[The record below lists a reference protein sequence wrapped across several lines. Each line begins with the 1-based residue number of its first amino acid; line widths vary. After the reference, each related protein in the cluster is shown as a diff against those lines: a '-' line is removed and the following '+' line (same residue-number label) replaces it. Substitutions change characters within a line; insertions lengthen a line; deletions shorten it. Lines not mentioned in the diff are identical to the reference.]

1 MKAPKPLLL
10 AGWLVLH
17 QLAFGQLQWYQ
28 NQDGQNVSPFG
39 TYASSIFPLGSHS
52 FVACYQWQVN
62 NDEYTWK
69 VSKTGS
75 NGTEQNSFLVSGI
88 MAQAE
93 IRVGRDQTVFVLK
106 RNYPYGQNP
115 EYSLYRLSSN
125 LTLLSEKLI
134 SLPGD
139 FGIINLN
146 AFEIDNEG
154 NVYLAGDGQYPDGAG
169 VSMASFVMKTNKN
182 FVTRWSRMDSVQTS
196 YTRLHVDN
204 QQRVTLIE
212 DFYSMY
218 PAIKVIRIN
227 KTGTHATVHT
237 VVPDSMRYNLYSLID
252 KKNNLYLYGGKMVN
266 DSVQAAFLCKLPATA
281 GSFHFRKTIHTAP
294 SSLLNDIRIDPGGR
308 MFGLATLYFPDE
320 IETRITR
327 INPSN
332 GQFIWNRKISFR
344 TDSCQFTK
352 LVVDQTDR
360 FYAVGD
366 KKSGSFFAKGYALR
380 LKKNGQTDGRLT
392 APDSAAFQ
400 RVHSL
405 VDGIIGAD
413 RELIA
418 IGNTNDFDT
427 TIYNSTYNRAFA
439 VRFGNDQHC
448 EQETSRNSQEETNTA
463 TAETTVTRLQLFP
476 NPVQDQLRVSGLNPD
491 EYDKL
496 FVYNMQGAVLF
507 QQKISTPSALLDL
520 TNFSGGVYLLVL
532 RSSVSLKEK
541 TIKFL
546 VSK

>member
-17 QLAFGQLQWYQ
+17 QLAFAQLQWYQ
-28 NQDGQNVSPFG
+28 NQDGQNISPYG
-39 TYASSIFPLGSHS
+39 TYASSVFPLGHHS

-69 VSKTGS
+69 ISKTGM
-75 NGTEQNSFLVSGI
+75 NGTEQNSFFVSGI

-115 EYSLYRLSSN
+115 EYRLYRLSSN
-125 LTLLSEKLI
+125 LTILSEKLI

-154 NVYLAGDGQYPDGAG
+154 NVYLAGDGQYPDGPG
-169 VSMASFVMKTNKN
+169 YSMASFVMKTSRN
-182 FVTRWSRMDSVQTS
+182 FVTKWSRMDSVQTS

-227 KTGTHATVHT
+227 KTGTQAAAVT

-266 DSVQAAFLCKLPATA
+266 DSVQAAFLCKLPAA
-281 GSFHFRKTIHTAP
+281 ASSFHFRKTIHSAP
-294 SSLLNDIRIDPGGR
+294 SSLLNDIRFDPGGR

-344 TDSCQFTK
+344 TDSCQFNK
-352 LVVDQTDR
+352 LVVDQSDR
-360 FYAVGD
+360 FYVVGE
-366 KKSGSFFAKGYALR
+366 KKAGDYFAKGYAIR
-380 LKKNGQTDGRLT
+380 MKKNGQTDGRLP
-392 APDSAAFQ
+392 APDSTAFQ

-405 VDGIIGAD
+405 MDGIIGTD

-418 IGNTNDFDT
+418 IGNTSDFDT
-427 TIYNSTYNRAFA
+427 STYSCTYNRAFA
-439 VRFGNDQHC
+439 VRFGDQHC
-448 EQETSRNSQEETNTA
+448 EQETSRNTQEETGTA
-463 TAETTVTRLQLFP
+463 AAAETTVTKLQLFP
-476 NPVQDQLRVSGLNPD
+476 NPVQDQLRVSGLNPE

-496 FVYNMQGAVLF
+496 FVYNMQGAVLY

-520 TNFSGGVYLLVL
+520 SALSGGVYLLVL
-532 RSSVSLKEK
+532 KSSVSLKEK
-541 TIKFL
+541 TFKFL

>member
-10 AGWLVLH
+10 AGWLLLH
-17 QLAFGQLQWYQ
+17 QLAFAQLQWYQ
-28 NQDGQNVSPFG
+28 NQDGQNVSPYG
-39 TYASSIFPLGSHS
+39 TYASSIYPLGSHS
-52 FVACYQWQVN
+52 FVACYQWQMN
-62 NDEYTWK
+62 YDDYTWK
-69 VSKTGS
+69 ISKTGS
-75 NGTEQNSFLVSGI
+75 NGTEQNCFFVNGI

-93 IRVGRDQTVFVLK
+93 IRVGRDQTVYVLK
-106 RNYPYGQNP
+106 RSYPYGQNP
-115 EYSLYRLSSN
+115 EFRLYRLNSS
-125 LTLLSEKLI
+125 LAILSERLI

-146 AFEIDNEG
+146 AFEIDIDG

-169 VSMASFVMKTNKN
+169 FGSASFVMKTNRS
-182 FVTRWSRMDSVQTS
+182 FETRWTRMDSVQTS

-227 KTGTHATVHT
+227 KTGTQATAIT
-237 VVPDSMRYNLYSLID
+237 LVPDSLRFNLYTLTD
-252 KKNNLYLYGGKMVN
+252 KKNNLYLYGGKLVN
-266 DSVQAAFLCKLPATA
+266 DSVQAGFLCKLPANA
-281 GSFHFRKTIHTAP
+281 GALQFRKTIHAAP
-294 SSLLNDIRIDPGGR
+294 SSVLNDIRIDPGGR
-308 MFGLATLYFPDE
+308 MFGLATLYFPND

-332 GQFIWNRKISFR
+332 GQFIWNRRISFS
-344 TDSCQFTK
+344 TDSCQFNK
-352 LVVDQTDR
+352 LVMDESDR

-366 KKSGSFFAKGYALR
+366 KKVGSFFAKGYALR
-380 LKKNGQTDGRLT
+380 IKKNGQTDTRLP
-392 APDSAAFQ
+392 APDSAAWQ

-418 IGNTNDFDT
+418 VGNTSDFDT
-427 TIYNSTYNRAFA
+427 STYSCTYNRAFA
-439 VRFGNDQHC
+439 VRYGSNQHC
-448 EQETSRNSQEETNTA
+448 EQETSRNSEEETTA
-463 TAETTVTRLQLFP
+463 APVEPTLTKVQLYP

-507 QQKISTPSALLDL
+507 QQKISTASAVLDL
-520 TNFSGGVYLLVL
+520 TSLSGGVYLLVL
-532 RSSVSLKEK
+532 KSSVTLKEK

>member
-17 QLAFGQLQWYQ
+17 QLAFAQVQWYQ

-69 VSKTGS
+69 ISKTGL
-75 NGTEQNSFLVSGI
+75 NGTEQNSFLVTGI

-93 IRVGRDQTVFVLK
+93 IRVGRDQTVYVLK

-115 EYSLYRLSSN
+115 EYRIYRLSSN
-125 LTLLSEKLI
+125 LSLLSEKLI

-154 NVYLAGDGQYPDGAG
+154 NVYLAGDGQYPDGPG
-169 VSMASFVMKTNKN
+169 FSMASFVMKTSKT

-227 KTGTHATVHT
+227 KTGTQATAVT

-252 KKNNLYLYGGKMVN
+252 KKNNLFLYGGKMVN
-266 DSVQAAFLCKLPATA
+266 DSVQAAFLCKLPANA
-281 GSFHFRKTIHTAP
+281 GSLHFRKTIHTAP
-294 SSLLNDIRIDPGGR
+294 SSLMNDIRIDPGGR

-327 INPSN
+327 INPAN
-332 GQFIWNRKISFR
+332 GQFIWNKKISFR
-344 TDSCQFTK
+344 ADSCQFSK
-352 LVVDQTDR
+352 LIVDQSDR

-366 KKSGSFFAKGYALR
+366 KKSGAYFAKGFALR
-380 LKKNGQTDGRLT
+380 MKKNGQTDGQLP

-405 VDGIIGAD
+405 IDGIIGD
-413 RELIA
+413 GRELIA

-439 VRFGNDQHC
+439 VRFGGQHC
-448 EQETSRNSQEETNTA
+448 EQETSRNTVEETSTTA
-463 TAETTVTRLQLFP
+463 TAETTVTKLQLYP

-491 EYDKL
+491 EFDKL
-496 FVYNMQGAVLF
+496 FVYNMQGAVLY
-507 QQKISTPSALLDL
+507 QQKISTPSAVLDL
-520 TNFSGGVYLLVL
+520 TNLSGGVYLLVL
-532 RSSVSLKEK
+532 KSSVSLKEK

>member
-1 MKAPKPLLL
+1 GP
-10 AGWLVLH
+10 
-17 QLAFGQLQWYQ
+17 
-28 NQDGQNVSPFG
+28 S
-39 TYASSIFPLGSHS
+39 
-52 FVACYQWQVN
+52 
-62 NDEYTWK
+62 
-69 VSKTGS
+69 
-75 NGTEQNSFLVSGI
+75 
-88 MAQAE
+88 
-93 IRVGRDQTVFVLK
+93 
-106 RNYPYGQNP
+106 
-115 EYSLYRLSSN
+115 
-125 LTLLSEKLI
+125 
-134 SLPGD
+134 
-139 FGIINLN
+139 
-146 AFEIDNEG
+146 
-154 NVYLAGDGQYPDGAG
+154 
-169 VSMASFVMKTNKN
+169 VSMASFVMKTSKN
-182 FVTRWSRMDSVQTS
+182 FVTKWTRMDSVQTS

-227 KTGTHATVHT
+227 KAGTQATVST

-252 KKNNLYLYGGKMVN
+252 KKNNLFIYGGKMVN
-266 DSVQAAFLCKLPATA
+266 DSVQAAYLCKLPANA
-281 GSFHFRKTIHTAP
+281 GSFQFRKTIHTAP

-352 LVVDQTDR
+352 LVVDQSDR

-366 KKSGSFFAKGYALR
+366 KKAGSFFAKGYAIR
-380 LKKNGQTDGRLT
+380 LKKNGQTDGRLP
-392 APDSAAFQ
+392 APDSACFQ

-439 VRFGNDQHC
+439 VRFGSQHC
-448 EQETSRNSQEETNTA
+448 EQETSRNTQEETTTA
-463 TAETTVTRLQLFP
+463 TAEPTVTKLQLFP

-507 QQKISTPSALLDL
+507 QQKITTASALLDL
-520 TNFSGGVYLLVL
+520 TSFSGGVYLLVL
-532 RSSVSLKEK
+532 KSSVSLKEK